1 MELQKVE
8 ELCGSCFTCRVAT
21 LSRSNRLSRTLGNIP
36 VFPCL
41 AQVERFKDLQKR
53 FPERI
58 IMRVR
63 CFVCETDTDVLCTRE
78 FAHGSRGLS
87 FFECLSKHWQRP
99 ACSNKSHQASLF
111 HMLFLHSLRIALC
124 EMHMYIHTV
133 FIELYAATY
142 MHARMQAG
150 PSIHPSIH
158 SSIHPSIHIHSS
170 IHACMHAC
178 AYIDT

>member
-8 ELCGSCFTCRVAT
+8 ELCGSCFTCRVAM

-87 FFECLSKHWQRP
+87 FFWVFIKTLAASRLLKQITSSKSFPHVISALSTYSSMWNAHVYTYSIHRVI
-99 ACSNKSHQASLF
+99 C
-111 HMLFLHSLRIALC
+111 C
-124 EMHMYIHTV
+124 YIH
-133 FIELYAATY
+133 AC
-142 MHARMQAG
+142 MQAG
-150 PSIHPSIH
+150 PSIHPST
-158 SSIHPSIHIHSS
+158 SIHPSIH
-170 IHACMHAC
+170 ACMHVH
-178 AYIDT
+178 I